1 MAGFRRGRG
10 RQSHDGRQQGRPQGP
25 PPGGPPPYG
34 GPQYG
39 APPPP
44 GRGPGQPPYGGQW
57 QQPRGDRA
65 PGPEYY
71 GGGHDPYAADRP
83 GNTHP
88 YGIGAAPDAYGPYD
102 DGRYDGGRYDG
113 GYDDGRYDDGRV
125 YRAGQAAAPPVGPR
139 LHWKDLLRGIVFHP
153 NRTFWQMRDHSMWGP
168 ALTVS
173 FLYGLLAVFGLEKA
187 RDQVLNSTISA
198 SIPWVI
204 ATGVAV
210 TLSGLVMGTVTHTL
224 ARQLGGAGALAPTV
238 GLAML
243 IVAITDAPR
252 LLVAMFIGGED
263 TFAQG
268 VGWLT
273 WLAAGVL
280 LTSMV
285 SKSHDLPWP
294 RALGACSI
302 QLVALL
308 ALIKLGT
315 L

>member
-1 MAGFRRGRG
+1 VAGFRRGRG
-10 RQSHDGRQQGRPQGP
+10 RQSYDGPQQGRPQGP
-25 PPGGPPPYG
+25 QYGGPPPPYG
-34 GPQYG
+34 HGHGQ
-39 APPPP
+39 
-44 GRGPGQPPYGGQW
+44 GQPPHGGGRW
-57 QQPRGDRA
+57 QQPHGGRG

-71 GGGHDPYAADRP
+71 GGHDPYAADRP
-83 GNTHP
+83 GNTQP
-88 YGIGAAPDAYGPYD
+88 YGIGAAPDAYGA
-102 DGRYDGGRYDG
+102 
-113 GYDDGRYDDGRV
+113 YDDGRYDDGQV

-139 LHWKDLLRGIVFHP
+139 LHWKDLLSGIVFHP

-173 FLYGLLAVFGLEKA
+173 FLYGLLAVFGLEQA
-187 RDQVLNSTISA
+187 RDEVLNSTISA

-243 IVAITDAPR
+243 IVAVTDAPR

>member
-1 MAGFRRGRG
+1 MGRG
-10 RQSHDGRQQGRPQGP
+10 RQPHGSRQQGRPQGP
-25 PPGGPPPYG
+25 PQGGPPPYG

-39 APPPP
+39 GPPPQH
-44 GRGPGQPPYGGQW
+44 GQGHGHGQPYGGGQW
-57 QQPRGDRA
+57 QQPRGSHG

-83 GNTHP
+83 GNTQP
-88 YGIGAAPDAYGPYD
+88 YGVGTGPGDYGPYD
-102 DGRYDGGRYDG
+102 DGQ
-113 GYDDGRYDDGRV
+113 V
-125 YRAGQAAAPPVGPR
+125 YRAGDAAAPPIGPR
-139 LHWKDLLRGIVFHP
+139 LHWKDLLSGIVFHP
-153 NRTFWQMRDHSMWGP
+153 GRTFWQMRDHSMWGP

-173 FLYGLLAVFGLEKA
+173 FLYGLLAVFGLEQA
-187 RDQVLNSTISA
+187 RDEVLDSTISA
-198 SIPWVI
+198 SIPWIVV
-204 ATGVAV
+204 TGIAV

-224 ARQLGGAGALAPTV
+224 ARNLGGAGALAPTV

-243 IVAITDAPR
+243 IVALTDAPR
-252 LLVAMFIGGED
+252 LLIAMFVGGEAA
-263 TFAQG
+263 FAQG

-308 ALIKLGT
+308 ALFKLGT

>member
-25 PPGGPPPYG
+25 QYGGPPP
-34 GPQYG
+34 
-39 APPPP
+39 
-44 GRGPGQPPYGGQW
+44 PPYGHGQGQGQRPHGGGQW
-57 QQPRGDRA
+57 QQPQGGRG

-83 GNTHP
+83 GNTQP

-102 DGRYDGGRYDG
+102 DGRHDDRF
-113 GYDDGRYDDGRV
+113 DDGRYDDGRV
-125 YRAGQAAAPPVGPR
+125 YRAGQSAAPPAGPR

-173 FLYGLLAVFGLEKA
+173 FLYGLLAVFGLEQA
-187 RDQVLNSTISA
+187 RDEVLNSTISA

-243 IVAITDAPR
+243 IVAVTDAPR
-252 LLVAMFIGGED
+252 LVVAMFIGGED
-263 TFAQG
+263 AFAQG

>member
-10 RQSHDGRQQGRPQGP
+10 HQSPGGGQQGP
-25 PPGGPPPYG
+25 PRYG
-34 GPQYG
+34 Q
-39 APPPP
+39 
-44 GRGPGQPPYGGQW
+44 GQPPHGGGQW
-57 QQPRGDRA
+57 QQPHGGQA

-71 GGGHDPYAADRP
+71 GGGPDPYAADRP
-83 GNTHP
+83 GNTQP

-102 DGRYDGGRYDG
+102 DGRYGSHHDGR
-113 GYDDGRYDDGRV
+113 YDDGRYDDRRYDDGQV
-125 YRAGQAAAPPVGPR
+125 YRAGQAAAPPIGPR
-139 LHWKDLLRGIVFHP
+139 LHWKDLLRGIVLHP

-168 ALTVS
+168 AVTVS
-173 FLYGLLAVFGLEKA
+173 FLYGLLAVFGLEQA
-187 RDQVLNSTISA
+187 RDEVLDSTIST
-198 SIPWVI
+198 SIPWII

-243 IVAITDAPR
+243 VVAVTDAPR
-252 LLVAMFIGGED
+252 LLVAMFIGGEH

-308 ALIKLGT
+308 FLIKLGT

>member
-1 MAGFRRGRG
+1 MGRG
-10 RQSHDGRQQGRPQGP
+10 RQSHGSRQPGRPQGP
-25 PPGGPPPYG
+25 PQGGPPPYG

-39 APPPP
+39 GPPPP
-44 GRGPGQPPYGGQW
+44 HGHGQGPGQPYGGQW
-57 QQPRGDRA
+57 QQPRGGHG

-83 GNTHP
+83 GNTQP
-88 YGIGAAPDAYGPYD
+88 YGVGVGPGDYGPYD
-102 DGRYDGGRYDG
+102 DGQ
-113 GYDDGRYDDGRV
+113 V
-125 YRAGQAAAPPVGPR
+125 YRAGESAAPPVGPR

-173 FLYGLLAVFGLEKA
+173 FLYGLLAVFGLEQA
-187 RDQVLNSTISA
+187 RDEVLDSTISA
-198 SIPWVI
+198 SIPWIIV
-204 ATGVAV
+204 TGIAV
-210 TLSGLVMGTVTHTL
+210 TISGLVMGTVTHTL

-243 IVAITDAPR
+243 VVAVTDAPR

-302 QLVALL
+302 QLVALV
-308 ALIKLGT
+308 ALFKLGT

>member
-1 MAGFRRGRG
+1 MGRG

-25 PPGGPPPYG
+25 PQGGPPYG
-34 GPQYG
+34 GPPPQYG
-39 APPPP
+39 GPPPPP
-44 GRGPGQPPYGGQW
+44 GHGQPYGNGW
-57 QQPRGDRA
+57 QQPRGSHG

-71 GGGHDPYAADRP
+71 DGGHDPYAADRP
-83 GNTHP
+83 GNTQP

-102 DGRYDGGRYDG
+102 DGRYDND
-113 GYDDGRYDDGRV
+113 RYDDGRV
-125 YRAGQAAAPPVGPR
+125 YRAGEAAAPPVGPR
-139 LHWKDLLRGIVFHP
+139 LHWKDLLRGLVRHP

-173 FLYGLLAVFGLEKA
+173 FLYGLLAVFGLEEA
-187 RDQVLNSTISA
+187 RDEVLNSTISA
-198 SIPWVI
+198 SIPWIV

-224 ARQLGGAGALAPTV
+224 ARQLGGAGALAPTA

-243 IVAITDAPR
+243 IVALTDAPR

-263 TFAQG
+263 AFAQG

-273 WLAAGVL
+273 WLAAGAL

-302 QLVALL
+302 QLAALL
-308 ALIKLGT
+308 VLVKLGT